1 MEVLMGAPRTR
12 WAPLK
17 RNGADDALAGDGFR
31 VRGRTQNRPGE
42 LWLNVEL
49 PDGSWSYVVL
59 RDGTVVANERAASK
73 RDAYKRAVEAAAH
86 VAIG

>member
-1 MEVLMGAPRTR
+1 MEVLMGAPETE
-12 WAPLK
+12 WAPLH
-17 RNGADDALAGDGFR
+17 NGADDALAGHGFR
-31 VRGRTQNRPGE
+31 VRGRTQARGDE

-59 RDGTVVANERAASK
+59 RDGTVVANERADSK
-73 RDAYKRAVEAAAH
+73 RDAYARAVEAVAH